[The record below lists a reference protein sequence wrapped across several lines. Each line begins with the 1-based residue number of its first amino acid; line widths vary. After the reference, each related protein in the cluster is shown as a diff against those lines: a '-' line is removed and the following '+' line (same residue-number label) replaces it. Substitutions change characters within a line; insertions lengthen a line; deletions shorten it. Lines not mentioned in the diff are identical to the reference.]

1 MLVTHKVAA
10 KKPYEFSLSEA
21 ATYVGFTRIHY
32 DERREGSMPLLFK
45 RLLEKMYNIIIMK
58 EKLVRGRGILPRQ

>member
-45 RLLEKMYNIIIMK
+45 RFLEKMYNIIIMK
-58 EKLVRGRGILPRQ
+58 